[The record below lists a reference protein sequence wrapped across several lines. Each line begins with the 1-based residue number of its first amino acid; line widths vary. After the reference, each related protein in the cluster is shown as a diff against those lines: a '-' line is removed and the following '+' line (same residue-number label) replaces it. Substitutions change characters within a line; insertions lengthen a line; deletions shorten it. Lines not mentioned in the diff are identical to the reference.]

1 MQSLVIFGGQDGL
14 ILCFPKL
21 EQHWLLQNK
30 SFENI
35 GK

>member
-1 MQSLVIFGGQDGL
+1 MQSLAICGGQEGL

-21 EQHWLLQNK
+21 EQHWLLKKK